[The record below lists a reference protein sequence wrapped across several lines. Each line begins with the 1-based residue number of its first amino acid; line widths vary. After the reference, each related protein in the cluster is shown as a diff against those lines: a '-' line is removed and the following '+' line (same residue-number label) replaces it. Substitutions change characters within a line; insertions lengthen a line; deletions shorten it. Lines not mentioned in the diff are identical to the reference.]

1 MAFIKQN
8 PFSMCQKRSLPYLE
22 RHPMTPFTRTG
33 HIHYCIFN
41 LHVFAIFAGVDEN
54 ACILLKY
61 KNGAM
66 ANLTDHTD
74 IGKGNNMG
82 LIYGQKDKIQVC

>member
-1 MAFIKQN
+1 
-8 PFSMCQKRSLPYLE
+8 
-22 RHPMTPFTRTG
+22 MTPFTRTG
-33 HIHYCIFN
+33 HISYCIFN
-41 LHVFAIFAGVDEN
+41 LYVFAIFVGVDEN

-66 ANLTDHTD
+66 ANLTYHTD